1 MARHLDLPKLAGSR
15 LVRCGAVPNC
25 NLREVVLY
33 SQGIGSIGAD
43 EPLQALRVHSVGLW
57 QTWACITR
65 AVRCHRRLGQ
75 LPLSWKHS
83 RAAQGHWKHWK
94 DTQLMSRFKHCND
107 MHMRMASKYG
117 SAIAAREKRSAA
129 ADNAR
134 KRYAE
139 AQAISKKKCADG
151 QPSSCLVA
159 DTDGTWRALGQ
170 LPLSWK
176 HSRGI
181 GSIGRTHS

>member
-1 MARHLDLPKLAGSR
+1 MVQFEIVYFGKSSFIPRALDALEGHT
-15 LVRCGAVPNC
+15 
-25 NLREVVLY
+25 
-33 SQGIGSIGAD
+33 AD
-43 EPLQALRVHSVGLW
+43 EPLQPLQRHAYAYGKQVWLRERSGYCAPWPPHYHR
-57 QTWACITR
+57 CIT
-65 AVRCHRRLGQ
+65 
-75 LPLSWKHS
+75 
-83 RAAQGHWKHWK
+83 
-94 DTQLMSRFKHCND
+94 DF
-107 MHMRMASKYG
+107 
-117 SAIAAREKRSAA
+117 AARKKRSAA

-139 AQAISKKKCADG
+139 AQAIAKKKCADW

>member
-1 MARHLDLPKLAGSR
+1 MAGAASIGSRGTSEVARHLDLPKLAGSR

-43 EPLQALRVHSVGLW
+43 EPLQALRVHSVGLC

-83 RAAQGHWKHWK
+83 RAARWK

-139 AQAISKKKCADG
+139 AALIANQV
-151 QPSSCLVA
+151 LA

-170 LPLSWK
+170 LPLTWK

>member
-1 MARHLDLPKLAGSR
+1 MAGAASIGSRGTSELARHLGLPKLACSL
-15 LVRCGAVPNC
+15 LVRCGAVRNC
-25 NLREVVLY
+25 LLREVVFY
-33 SQGIGSIGAD
+33 SQGKRHAYAYGKQVWLSERSGYCA
-43 EPLQALRVHSVGLW
+43 PWPPHYHR
-57 QTWACITR
+57 CIT
-65 AVRCHRRLGQ
+65 
-75 LPLSWKHS
+75 
-83 RAAQGHWKHWK
+83 
-94 DTQLMSRFKHCND
+94 DF
-107 MHMRMASKYG
+107 
-117 SAIAAREKRSAA
+117 AARKKRSAA

-139 AQAISKKKCADG
+139 AQAIAKKKCADW

-170 LPLSWK
+170 LPLTWK

>member
-1 MARHLDLPKLAGSR
+1 
-15 LVRCGAVPNC
+15 
-25 NLREVVLY
+25 
-33 SQGIGSIGAD
+33 
-43 EPLQALRVHSVGLW
+43 
-57 QTWACITR
+57 
-65 AVRCHRRLGQ
+65 
-75 LPLSWKHS
+75 
-83 RAAQGHWKHWK
+83 
-94 DTQLMSRFKHCND
+94 MSRFKHCYH

-139 AQAISKKKCADG
+139 AALIANQV
-151 QPSSCLVA
+151 LA

-170 LPLSWK
+170 LPLTWK